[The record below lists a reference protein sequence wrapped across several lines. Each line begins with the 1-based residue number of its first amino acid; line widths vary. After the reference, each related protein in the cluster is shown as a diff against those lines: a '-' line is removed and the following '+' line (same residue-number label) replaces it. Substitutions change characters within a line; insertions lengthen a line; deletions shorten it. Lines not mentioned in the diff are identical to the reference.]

1 MGIQE
6 QERRRTGVTIFLAL
20 SGEAQPGGAWLWP
33 PSLFL
38 VSLSLKSMGSSAE
51 GPQDP
56 DCHQRPSDP
65 ATTVTSLAS
74 EMTNVA
80 GVAMKSV
87 TSAMRSPRR
96 EDLQFKASLGFRMSS
111 KPA

>member
-1 MGIQE
+1 MASISFSS
-6 QERRRTGVTIFLAL
+6 V
-20 SGEAQPGGAWLWP
+20 
-33 PSLFL
+33 L
-38 VSLSLKSMGSSAE
+38 VPAE

-65 ATTVTSLAS
+65 AATVTSLAS
-74 EMTNVA
+74 EMTVKAGFSKAVVTNVA
-80 GVAMKSV
+80 GAAVKSV

-96 EDLQFKASLGFRMSS
+96 EDLQFKASLGFRVSS